1 MLSFSLGPIG
11 LPVGPVLLLVAL
23 VLAAWWA
30 DRGVAGEAPGTAVYQ
45 AALIGLLAARLVHLV
60 LHAEPYLA
68 APLAM
73 LDLRDGGWSAPA
85 GAAAG
90 AAWLA
95 WRGWRRPHWRR
106 PLARAAMAGLALWL
120 AGAALTGR
128 FHRPPLPATALLPL
142 DGGPALDLRRAA
154 AGRPVVVNLWASW
167 CGPCRA
173 EMPTLAA
180 AQQREPRVGF
190 LFVNQGE
197 PEDTVRRYLA
207 GLGTPLREVLRDPAS
222 GLGRA
227 VGSPALPTTLFYDA
241 RGRLVDA
248 HVGVLNGP
256 ALDSRLRAL
265 RAGDGPPSPGSNT
278 PPQP

>member
-1 MLSFSLGPIG
+1 MLSFSLGPLG
-11 LPVGPVLLLVAL
+11 LPVAPVLLLAAL
-23 VLAAWWA
+23 VLAGWVA
-30 DRGVAGEAPGTAVYQ
+30 DRGAPGEAPGAAVYQ
-45 AALIGLLAARLVHLV
+45 AALIGLLAARLVHLA
-60 LHAEPYLA
+60 LHAELYLA
-68 APLAM
+68 APLA
-73 LDLRDGGWSAPA
+73 LFDLRDGGWSAPA

-95 WRGWRRPHWRR
+95 WRGWRRPRWRR
-106 PLARAAMAGLALWL
+106 PLAWAALAGLALWM

-128 FHRPPLPATALLPL
+128 FERPPLPATALLPL
-142 DGGPALDLRRAA
+142 DGGPALDLRHAA

-197 PEDTVRRYLA
+197 PEATVRRYLA
-207 GLGTPLREVLRDPAS
+207 SLGTPLREVLRDPAS
-222 GLGRA
+222 GLGQA

-241 RGRLVDA
+241 QGRLVDA

-256 ALDSRLRAL
+256 ALEARLRAL
-265 RAGDGPPSPGSNT
+265 RPGDGPPSPGSNA

>member
-1 MLSFSLGPIG
+1 MLSFSLGPLG
-11 LPVGPVLLLVAL
+11 LPVAPVLLLAAL
-23 VLAAWWA
+23 VLAAWVA
-30 DRGVAGEAPGTAVYQ
+30 DRGAAGEAPGAAVYQ
-45 AALIGLLAARLVHLV
+45 AALIGLLAARLVHLA
-60 LHAEPYLA
+60 LHAELYLA
-68 APLAM
+68 SPLA
-73 LDLRDGGWSAPA
+73 LFDLRDGGWSAPA

-95 WRGWRRPHWRR
+95 WRGWRRPRWRR
-106 PLARAAMAGLALWL
+106 PLALAALAGLALWT

-128 FHRPPLPATALLPL
+128 FERPPLPATALLPL

-197 PEDTVRRYLA
+197 PEATVRRYLA

-222 GLGRA
+222 GLGQA

-241 RGRLVDA
+241 QGRLVDA

-256 ALDSRLRAL
+256 ALDARLRAL
-265 RAGDGPPSPGSNT
+265 RPGDGPPSPGSNAL
-278 PPQP
+278 PQP